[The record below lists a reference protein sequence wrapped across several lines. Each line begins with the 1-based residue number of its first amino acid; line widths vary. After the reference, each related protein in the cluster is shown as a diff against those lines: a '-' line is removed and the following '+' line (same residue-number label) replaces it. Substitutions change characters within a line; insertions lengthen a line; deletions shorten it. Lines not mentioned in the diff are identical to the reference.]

1 MALIRF
7 RRDTEARWNLAN
19 PVLATGEPGFEIDTG
34 RIKLGD
40 GQTHWQDLEYFIPKL
55 TFDATIDELNSLFSD
70 HINSD
75 SPHPVYDD
83 GPSLVLLYEN
93 VKV

>member
-1 MALIRF
+1 MAIIRF
-7 RRDTEARWNLAN
+7 RRDTQARWNLVN
-19 PVLATGEPGFEIDTG
+19 PVLSSGEPGFETDTG
-34 RIKLGD
+34 RVKMGD
-40 GQTHWQDLEYFIPKL
+40 GETAWQDLQYFIPKL

-93 VKV
+93 AKV

>member
-19 PVLATGEPGFEIDTG
+19 PVLVSGEPGFEIDTG
-34 RIKLGD
+34 RVKMGD
-40 GQTHWQDLEYFIPKL
+40 GQTPWRDLQYFIPKL
-55 TFDATIDELNSLFSD
+55 TFDATIEELNSLFSD

>member
-1 MALIRF
+1 MAIIRF
-7 RRDTEARWNLAN
+7 RRDTQARWNLVN
-19 PVLATGEPGFEIDTG
+19 PVLSSGEPGFETDTA
-34 RIKLGD
+34 
-40 GQTHWQDLEYFIPKL
+40 WQDLQYFIPKL

-93 VKV
+93 AKV